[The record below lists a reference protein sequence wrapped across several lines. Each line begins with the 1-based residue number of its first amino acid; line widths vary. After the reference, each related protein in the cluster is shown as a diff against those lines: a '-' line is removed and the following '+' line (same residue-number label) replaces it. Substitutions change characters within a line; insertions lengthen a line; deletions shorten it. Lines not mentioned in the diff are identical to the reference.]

1 MVSFCP
7 SPLCWPLPLRRL
19 SLPLPR
25 WFSSPSLTD
34 TVLAL
39 TVTLLFLLCS
49 SYYPPLPSSPPRPPV
64 AVVLHRGQLLG
75 VRGKWERFP
84 PSYCCDFTSH
94 SHEAASS
101 SFVEWMEAD
110 RDFLL
115 NRFDLQYLAPSS
127 KVFCDFIFQIQ
138 VSSALFFFN
147 PRLLC
152 MLLIV
157 RICSMMWFGCV
168 RHCMK
173 VVCSLSQMYGG
184 KKGLVLSWH
193 VETFGF
199 YRRGLGPQEKKIIP
213 KEFFLKFPFRE
224 SSWNFV
230 NKIGNFKNKVEILR
244 SKWKFWEQSGYF
256 VSKVEISRIK
266 SKFLE

>member
-19 SLPLPR
+19 SLPLPQ

-34 TVLAL
+34 TVLVL

-115 NRFDLQYLAPSS
+115 NRCDLQYLAPSS

-138 VSSALFFFN
+138 VSSALFF
-147 PRLLC
+147 
-152 MLLIV
+152 LILGCSACCLSSGFAQWRV
-157 RICSMMWFGCV
+157 RV
-168 RHCMK
+168 RETLHESGVFTVSK
-173 VVCSLSQMYGG
+173 VWGE
-184 KKGLVLSWH
+184 KGLVLSRH

-199 YRRGLGPQEKKIIP
+199 HKK
-213 KEFFLKFPFRE
+213 KKLFRKNFF
-224 SSWNFV
+224 SSFLFENQ
-230 NKIGNFKNKVEILR
+230 VEISR
-244 SKWKFWEQSGYF
+244 SKWKFWE
-256 VSKVEISRIK
+256 
-266 SKFLE
+266 